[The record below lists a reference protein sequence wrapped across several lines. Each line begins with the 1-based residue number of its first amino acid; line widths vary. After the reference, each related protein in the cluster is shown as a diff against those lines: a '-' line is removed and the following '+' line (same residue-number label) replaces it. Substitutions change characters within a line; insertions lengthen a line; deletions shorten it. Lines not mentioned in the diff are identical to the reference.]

1 MQRTTLILA
10 LAALGACEK
19 APPPPAQAPAA
30 GTTTGD
36 TSGAQ
41 RSPAV
46 AARLLTPDPAKLD
59 AAGPDSFTVRFST
72 SRGDFDVIVHRAWA
86 PRGADR
92 LHYLA
97 ANGFYDGVRFYRVI
111 DGFMAQF
118 GAHGNPA
125 VARTWESL
133 RIADDPVRQSNTR
146 GVVTY
151 ATSGADSR
159 TTQLFINF
167 GNNAQLDGIG
177 FAPVGR
183 VAKGMSVVDALFNG
197 YGEAAP
203 EGNGPIQARIAGE
216 GNTYLQREFPK
227 LDSIVTARVTKEWRG
242 P

>member
-10 LAALGACEK
+10 LVALGACEK

-97 ANGFYDGVRFYRVI
+97 DNGFYDGVRFYRVI

-133 RIADDPVRQSNTR
+133 RIADDPVRKSNTR

-183 VAKGMSVVDALFNG
+183 VARGCRWWTRSSTA
-197 YGEAAP
+197 
-203 EGNGPIQARIAGE
+203 
-216 GNTYLQREFPK
+216 
-227 LDSIVTARVTKEWRG
+227 TARPRPRG
-242 P
+242 TGRSRRGSPARATPTCSASSRSSIPSSRRA